1 MLTTHLEGQASHSP
15 VKKSA
20 QAFQIKS
27 YKFVN
32 NAGLLGACKAKI
44 GNETSKIGRG
54 QVMKILLCHAV
65 EFELSSK
72 SRGEALVDFKQE
84 SDTDSSV
91 F

>member
-1 MLTTHLEGQASHSP
+1 M
-15 VKKSA
+15 
-20 QAFQIKS
+20 
-27 YKFVN
+27 Y
-32 NAGLLGACKAKI
+32 KAKT
-44 GNETSKIGRG
+44 GNETSEIGKG
-54 QVMKILLCHAV
+54 QIVKILLCHAA